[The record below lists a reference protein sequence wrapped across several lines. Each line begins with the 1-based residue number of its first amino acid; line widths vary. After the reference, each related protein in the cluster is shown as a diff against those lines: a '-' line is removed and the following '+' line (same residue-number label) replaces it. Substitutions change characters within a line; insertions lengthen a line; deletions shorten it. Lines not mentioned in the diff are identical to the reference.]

1 MLGFHFL
8 NLPFIILSLLMFSS
22 FSVAMTK
29 QQMLEFES
37 LAIKTPLE
45 ILTAQDKPE
54 YVNQAFWLTL
64 KARSAFFKG
73 DIQAAKQH
81 FDRAKLYVK
90 ESPLSL
96 SSGYWYL
103 YRAFFSVEQGEL
115 EKAKQY
121 IKQARLSFTQQ
132 KASDLLIRTYAMEAI
147 IAVWR
152 EEYSQALKSLQA
164 AQSYISRSAV
174 EIDGTTKLMVY
185 DSLTAYYLTL
195 QFYVKALSYAYQARD
210 LALEAS
216 NILDGLPV
224 KYNLC
229 LALLRAN
236 LNDKAEHCYQEMHEV
251 AHAKNLPRYEFWG
264 LSGLG
269 KIALSKKEFS
279 QAIDYLKQ
287 AQSAQENAII
297 NPAHLIVLNNN
308 LALAYAEV
316 KQFDNAL
323 MQLSSSK
330 ELLKS
335 YQNSLNNRYTRQTLK
350 IEADVYQAKR
360 DLPQT
365 IASLRTYVKFL
376 EENDALANNKVEY
389 ETQGALEAQRQKIK
403 LASSNGGTGIEANLN
418 NDQAKSHDL
427 VKAYIIIV
435 ILVITLMAVVAY
447 YRRSKSNLTALLN
460 YKDFGTGLYNRRYF
474 VEQFEVVSN
483 RAADYAMALIE
494 LDGLR
499 SSELRYKSTDAK
511 LKLAAELILKQ
522 FRDDGDLVCRVS
534 EEEFVILCE
543 GMKKAVLQKRLA
555 AFKQALIEQD
565 LLDDVGFSGAL
576 ICSEEGDF
584 GNIFA
589 ELESRLVH
597 VKRNAPG
604 QVVAF

>member
-1 MLGFHFL
+1 M
-8 NLPFIILSLLMFSS
+8 NLQFIIFSLLLFSS
-22 FSVAMTK
+22 LSVAMTK

-37 LAIKTPLE
+37 QTIKAPIG
-45 ILTAQDKPE
+45 ILSAQNKPE
-54 YVNQAFWLTL
+54 LVNEAFWLTL
-64 KARSAFFKG
+64 KARVAFFKG
-73 DIQAAKQH
+73 DIRAAKRY
-81 FDRAKLYVK
+81 FDDAKLYVK
-90 ESPLSL
+90 DYPLSL

-103 YRAFFSVEQGEL
+103 YRAFFSIEQGEL

-121 IKQARLSFTQQ
+121 IKQARLSFTQH

-164 AQSYISRSAV
+164 AQSFISRSAEEV
-174 EIDGTTKLMVY
+174 DGTTKLMVY

-210 LALEAS
+210 LAQEAS
-216 NILDGLPV
+216 NVLDGLPV

-236 LNDKAEHCYQEMHEV
+236 LDDKAEQCYREMHEV
-251 AHAKNLPRYEFWG
+251 AHTKKLPRYEFWA

-269 KIALSKKEFS
+269 KIALSKKEFL
-279 QAIDYLKQ
+279 QAIEYLNQ
-287 AQSAQENAII
+287 ARSEKDNAII
-297 NPAHLIVLNNN
+297 NPAHLIVLHNN

-323 MQLSSSK
+323 QQLVSSK

-335 YQNSLNNRYTRQTLK
+335 YQNTLNNRYTRQTLK

-360 DLPQT
+360 DLPKT
-365 IASLRTYVKFL
+365 IATLRTYVKFL
-376 EENDALANNKVEY
+376 EENDAVANNKVEY
-389 ETQGALEAQRQKIK
+389 ETQGVLEAQQLKNQ
-403 LASSNGGTGIEANLN
+403 LATSGSGVGRSSNGKSDE
-418 NDQAKSHDL
+418 QKSHDL
-427 VKAYIIIV
+427 IKAYVVIV
-435 ILVITLMAVVAY
+435 ILIAILVGVVAY
-447 YRRSKSNLTALLN
+447 YRRSKNNLTAVLN

-474 VEQFEVVSN
+474 VEQFEVVSS
-483 RAADYAMALIE
+483 RATDYAMALIE

-499 SSELRYKSTDAK
+499 SSDLRYKNTESK
-511 LKLAAELILKQ
+511 LKLAADLILKQ

-555 AFKQALIEQD
+555 AFKQALIEQEA
-565 LLDDVGFSGAL
+565 LVDVNFSGAL